1 MVEFGPP
8 SLMAVLVKDKRLL
21 VLKYSN
27 FYNLP
32 EVNQKYVLPGGTP
45 NENKTLTSELIREV
59 NEETGLDVKVLGP
72 THLDLFINKA
82 NGKVRPIGF
91 YNCQVIEDRPIKL
104 SEEHEEYEWV
114 SLEKAKTLDWVD
126 KCFIRFLDKLS
137 IE

>member
-59 NEETGLDVKVLGP
+59 NEETGLDVKVLEP